1 MESQGQIAAPLPGL
15 GGAVGVALVSL
26 GLVCVLAYAVLRFL
40 SRRGF
45 GQASGPI
52 RILGRCA
59 LEPRRSLYLI
69 EVAGRRLLVGT
80 GDGPMTTLADLGAEA
95 PVSAIGPAGTSPPEL
110 ALAAAA
116 RAPGHA
122 SEEPVSAS
130 MSVSVSGSAPTRFAA
145 VLQRV
150 RGRQRRGAGAP

>member
-15 GGAVGVALVSL
+15 GGALGVALLSL

-45 GQASGPI
+45 GHASGPI
-52 RILGRCA
+52 RILARCA

-95 PVSAIGPAGTSPPEL
+95 P
-110 ALAAAA
+110 
-116 RAPGHA
+116 
-122 SEEPVSAS
+122 
-130 MSVSVSGSAPTRFAA
+130 GSAPPPPGSVSPDLDPAPSTSSGPGADRVQVPPEAPAGAGFSA
-145 VLQRV
+145 VLQKV
-150 RGRQRRGAGAP
+150 RAQRPGADTP